1 MEDACHFYRE
11 VLLTYR
17 LIFGQHKSSYKEF
30 GIATRKSFPLP
41 ENYRDP
47 LLPLLCGQSCE
58 SPDARQ
64 IYVLIEADEPARRY
78 DPLDGFPF
86 FGKRM
91 LVIQRYVRA
100 HHPSMPYANWQ
111 NKSST
116 SATWTDWFRN
126 VQKPR
131 SYDSWLMLILPQTAT
146 VFGMLT
152 LLLAIF
158 QVSLIHFLMFDL
170 CTDPWYRLFLAFFR

>member
-1 MEDACHFYRE
+1 LFSDSAESNDYLPIEVEDACHFYRE

-30 GIATRKSFPLP
+30 GTATRKRFLLP
-41 ENYRDP
+41 ENYTDP
-47 LLPLLCGQSCE
+47 LLPLLCGQSWE
-58 SPDARQ
+58 SPDACQ
-64 IYVLIEADEPARRY
+64 IYTLIEAEEPAIRY
-78 DPLDGFPF
+78 DPLGEFPF

-100 HHPSMPYANWQ
+100 HHPSLPYANWQ

-126 VQKPR
+126 VQKLI

-146 VFGMLT
+146 IFGVLT
-152 LLLAIF
+152 LLLAIS
-158 QVSLIHFLMFDL
+158 QVSLIHF
-170 CTDPWYRLFLAFFR
+170 